1 MFCPAVTCLC
11 EHTGS
16 RLIGILRGTACLT
29 TSNQSMN
36 NVVRTEYLS
45 TYWVSYNIVYAYYY
59 YAIYKTYTTT
69 FTKLS

>member
-45 TYWVSYNIVYAYYY
+45 TY
-59 YAIYKTYTTT
+59 
-69 FTKLS
+69 